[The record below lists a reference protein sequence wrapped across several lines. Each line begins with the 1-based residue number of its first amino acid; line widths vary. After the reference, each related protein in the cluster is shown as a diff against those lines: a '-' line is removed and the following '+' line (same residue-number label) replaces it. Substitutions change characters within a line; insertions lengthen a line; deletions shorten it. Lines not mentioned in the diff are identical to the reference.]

1 MGRPS
6 EDREPVEVLID
17 DVKRETRDA
26 KLFDTVDHGEVWIPI
41 SVIEDE
47 TDSTVT
53 VKRWFAEKKG
63 LL

>member
-6 EDREPVEVLID
+6 EDHEPVEILFEEM
-17 DVKRETRDA
+17 KRETAHA
-26 KLFDTVDHGEVWIPI
+26 KLFDTVEHGEVWIPT

-47 TDSTVT
+47 TDDTVT

-63 LL
+63 LV